1 MKIFRV
7 IAADEKHVQTIYI
20 LAKNAKKAKE
30 VASQYGFSNF
40 LFDAIYPTDTIEFW
54 DSLSNV
60 EQKQFERA
68 LVNNF
73 FKKEIL

>member
-7 IAADEKHVQTIYI
+7 IAADGPNVQTIYI
-20 LAKNAKKAKE
+20 LSKNAKKAKE
-30 VASQYGFSNF
+30 IASSHGGSKF
-40 LFDAIYPTDTIEFW
+40 LINAIYPMNAADFW
-54 DSLSNV
+54 NSLSNA